1 MPLIDVVVFLIIVGL
16 CLWLINTFIPM
27 AESIKA
33 ILNVVVAIAAC
44 VWVLK
49 AFGLWNQLLS
59 YRITH

>member
-49 AFGLWNQLLS
+49 AFGLWNQLVN